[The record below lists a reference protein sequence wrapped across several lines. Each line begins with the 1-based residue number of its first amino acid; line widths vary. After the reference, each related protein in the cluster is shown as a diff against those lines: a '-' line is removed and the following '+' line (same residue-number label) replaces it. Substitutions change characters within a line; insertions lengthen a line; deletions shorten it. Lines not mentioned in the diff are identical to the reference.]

1 MSNPRPKFATPKLN
15 IVTPET
21 KFYIDYNWWETTELD
36 LKGFVLSRLQLQ
48 NENLTAS
55 DMEEV
60 DLVNPQTG
68 EVQRVDGF
76 QFMMQ
81 VYFSELTD
89 EFIARS
95 SLVDAV
101 FCILLAN
108 ANQPMTG
115 LEIAAKVRRDPQI
128 IVKTFGSSQVYHGIR
143 PLFDEE

>member
-15 IVTPET
+15 VVTPDT
-21 KFYIDYNWWETTELD
+21 RFYIDYHWWDTANLD
-36 LKGFVLSRLQLQ
+36 LRGFILSRLQLQ
-48 NENLTAS
+48 NENLTAN
-55 DMEEV
+55 DMNEV

-81 VYFSELTD
+81 TYFSELTD
-89 EFIARS
+89 EFIAKS

-108 ANQPMTG
+108 ANRPMTAQ
-115 LEIAAKVRRDPQI
+115 EIGAKVRRDPQV
-128 IVKTFGSSQVYHGIR
+128 IVKTFGGAQVYHGIR
-143 PLFDEE
+143 PVFDED

>member
-15 IVTPET
+15 VVTPDT
-21 KFYIDYNWWETTELD
+21 RFYIDYHWWDTSNLD
-36 LKGFVLSRLQLQ
+36 LKGFILSRLQLQ
-48 NENLTAS
+48 NENLTAN
-55 DMEEV
+55 DMNEV

-81 VYFSELTD
+81 TYFSELTD
-89 EFIARS
+89 EFIAKS

-115 LEIAAKVRRDPQI
+115 QEIGAKVRRDPQV
-128 IVKTFGSSQVYHGIR
+128 IVKTFGGAQVYHGIR
-143 PLFDEE
+143 PVFDED

>member
-15 IVTPET
+15 IVTPDT
-21 KFYIDYNWWETTELD
+21 RFNIDYNWWDTSGLD
-36 LKGFVLSRLQLQ
+36 LKGFILSHLQVQ
-48 NENLTAS
+48 NENITAN

-81 VYFSELTD
+81 TYFSELSD

-115 LEIAAKVRRDPQI
+115 REIGAKVRRDPDVV
-128 IVKTFGSSQVYHGIR
+128 VKTFGGPTVYHGIR
-143 PLFDEE
+143 PVFDEE

>member
-15 IVTPET
+15 VVSPET
-21 KFYIDYNWWETTELD
+21 KFFVDYNWWETSAMD
-36 LKGFVLSRLQLQ
+36 LKGFILSRLQLQ
-48 NENLTAS
+48 NENLTAN
-55 DMEEV
+55 DMNEV

-81 VYFSELTD
+81 TYFNELSD

-108 ANQPMTG
+108 ANVPMTAV
-115 LEIAAKVRRDPQI
+115 EIGAKVRRDPQVI
-128 IVKTFGSSQVYHGIR
+128 ARTFGAAQVYHGIR
-143 PLFDEE
+143 PIFDED

>member
-15 IVTPET
+15 VITPDT
-21 KFYIDYNWWETTELD
+21 RFSIDYHWWDNSNLD
-36 LKGFVLSRLQLQ
+36 LKGFILSRLQLQ
-48 NENLTAS
+48 NENLTAN
-55 DMEEV
+55 DMNEV
-60 DLVNPQTG
+60 DLVNAQTG

-81 VYFSELTD
+81 TYFSELTD
-89 EFIARS
+89 EFMAKS

-115 LEIAAKVRRDPQI
+115 QEIGAKVRRDPQV
-128 IVKTFGSSQVYHGIR
+128 IVKTFGGPQVYHGIR
-143 PLFDEE
+143 PVFDED

>member
-1 MSNPRPKFATPKLN
+1 M
-15 IVTPET
+15 
-21 KFYIDYNWWETTELD
+21 D
-36 LKGFVLSRLQLQ
+36 LKGFILSHLQVQ
-48 NENLTAS
+48 NENITAN

-76 QFMMQ
+76 QFMIQ
-81 VYFSELTD
+81 TYFSELSD

-101 FCILLAN
+101 FCIILAN

-115 LEIAAKVRRDPQI
+115 REIGAKVRRDPDVI
-128 IVKTFGSSQVYHGIR
+128 MKTFGGSTVYHGIR
-143 PLFDEE
+143 PLFDED

>member
-15 IVTPET
+15 VVSPDTR
-21 KFYIDYNWWETTELD
+21 FYIDYNWWDTAKLD
-36 LKGFVLSRLQLQ
+36 LKGFILSRLQLQ
-48 NENLTAS
+48 NENLTAN
-55 DMEEV
+55 DMNEV

-81 VYFSELTD
+81 TYFSELTD
-89 EFIARS
+89 EFISRS

-115 LEIAAKVRRDPQI
+115 QEIGAKVRRDPQV
-128 IVKTFGSSQVYHGIR
+128 IVKTFGGAQVYHGIR
-143 PLFDEE
+143 PVFDED

>member
-15 IVTPET
+15 VVTPDT
-21 KFYIDYNWWETTELD
+21 RFYIDYHWWDTANLD
-36 LKGFVLSRLQLQ
+36 LRGFILSRLQLQ
-48 NENLTAS
+48 NENLTAN
-55 DMEEV
+55 DMNEV

-81 VYFSELTD
+81 TYFSELTD
-89 EFIARS
+89 EFIAKS

-108 ANQPMTG
+108 ANRPMTG
-115 LEIAAKVRRDPQI
+115 QEIGAKVRRDPQV
-128 IVKTFGSSQVYHGIR
+128 IVKTFGGAQVYHGIR
-143 PLFDEE
+143 PVFDED